1 MKPVLK
7 FITAVLNIIFSCFKL
22 LPVKNKITFI
32 SRQSDSK
39 SEDMIMLEDALRDRL
54 PDIKMVFLCKKLE
67 GGIFRKICYCFHMLR
82 QMYHIATSQ
91 VVILDSYCI
100 SII

>member
-54 PDIKMVFLCKKLE
+54 PDIILLSYVE
-67 GGIFRKICYCFHMLR
+67 ADVSYS
-82 QMYHIATSQ
+82 HISGCHT
-91 VVILDSYCI
+91 
-100 SII
+100 